1 MNRVVS
7 FFADTYRQVK
17 AEEMFQVVAVVL
29 AEHLT
34 VDRLKGMA
42 QAGVGLL
49 DLLKSFPGE
58 GPELAGLDLEDRPE
72 LEYLASLRD
81 ERVLEL
87 LDEAVPEHA
96 AVLREKPEYAR
107 KVIAD
112 LRKLVGGQGT

>member
-7 FFADTYRQVK
+7 FFAHTYRQVK
-17 AEEMFQVVAVVL
+17 AEEMFQTAAIVL
-29 AEHLT
+29 AEQLT
-34 VDRLKGMA
+34 VDRLRGMA

-49 DLLKSFPGE
+49 DLLE
-58 GPELAGLDLEDRPE
+58 EDPELDELDLEDSGE
-72 LEYLASLRD
+72 LEYLAGLSD

-96 AVLREKPEYAR
+96 AVLRERPEYAR